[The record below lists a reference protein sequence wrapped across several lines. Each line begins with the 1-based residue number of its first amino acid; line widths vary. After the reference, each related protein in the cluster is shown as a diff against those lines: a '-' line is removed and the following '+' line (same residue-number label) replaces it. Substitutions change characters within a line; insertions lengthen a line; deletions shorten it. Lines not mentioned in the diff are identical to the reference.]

1 MRRPILVSNRL
12 PVTIGIDPDTG
23 EQTLT
28 HSVGGLVTGLR
39 PLHES
44 SGGLWVGYPGA
55 DPSKEMRAQLAEHNL
70 VPVDLDPKDYND
82 YYEGYSNDAIWPLFH
97 YFTEFGSY
105 DPEQFE
111 AYRRVNQRFAD
122 VVSELAEPGDAV
134 WVHDYHLMLLPRML
148 RERGLDVRIGFFLH
162 IPFPADETFRILP
175 QRVEILRGLL
185 GADLIGMHTYD
196 YTYNYLR
203 SVRRILGIE
212 SQAGTVRTRD
222 HNVRVETHP
231 LGIDTEDFREKAYSQ
246 GAEQYLRQLKRN
258 IGDRQVILGVDRLDY
273 TKGLPLKLQAFER
286 LLERSPRWAERV
298 LFLQLAVPT
307 RAGIDTYQDLKSE
320 VERRVSEINGIY
332 GSPLMSPINYLYQT
346 VTPEELCALY
356 RVADVCFVS
365 PVRDGLNLVAKEYV
379 VCRDDGGGTL
389 VISEFAGAV
398 SELGEALRVNPWD
411 IEGTVNQLER
421 ALEMSLGERNER
433 MMPMHSRVLQNDV
446 HRWVRDFMSSL
457 EGTEP
462 VSTGVPPMLTS
473 TVLADTLAHNFRTA
487 ESSLV
492 MLDYDGSLREFS
504 DRFEDAT
511 PTAEILGLLHRFGNR
526 EDVKVFINSGR
537 DHQTLGEW
545 FDECPIDLIAEH
557 GAWMKEYGDAEW
569 RLLGVLD
576 TSWKSDVVSILDDYV
591 VRTPGSR
598 IEEKETALAWHY
610 RQTEESLGNW
620 QALELVSVLENS
632 LRNEPVQ
639 VLHGAKVVEVRQQ
652 GLTKARAYDLVLER
666 FGPFDF
672 ELATGD
678 DRTDEDLFVHVG
690 QDVHTVKIGSGSS
703 AAKVAVASPRSLREM
718 LTALLRV
725 KAG

>member
-55 DPSKEMRAQLAEHNL
+55 DPSEEMRAQLAEHNL

-105 DPEQFE
+105 DPEQFG

-212 SQAGTVRTRD
+212 SHSGTVRTRD
-222 HNVRVETHP
+222 HNVRVEVHP

-307 RAGIDTYQDLKSE
+307 RAGIETYQELKSE

-332 GSPLMSPINYLYQT
+332 GSPLLSPINYLYQT

-433 MMPMHSRVLQNDV
+433 MMPMHSRAPAE
-446 HRWVRDFMSSL
+446 RCSSL
-457 EGTEP
+457 G
-462 VSTGVPPMLTS
+462 
-473 TVLADTLAHNFRTA
+473 
-487 ESSLV
+487 
-492 MLDYDGSLREFS
+492 
-504 DRFEDAT
+504 
-511 PTAEILGLLHRFGNR
+511 
-526 EDVKVFINSGR
+526 
-537 DHQTLGEW
+537 
-545 FDECPIDLIAEH
+545 
-557 GAWMKEYGDAEW
+557 
-569 RLLGVLD
+569 
-576 TSWKSDVVSILDDYV
+576 
-591 VRTPGSR
+591 
-598 IEEKETALAWHY
+598 
-610 RQTEESLGNW
+610 
-620 QALELVSVLENS
+620 
-632 LRNEPVQ
+632 
-639 VLHGAKVVEVRQQ
+639 
-652 GLTKARAYDLVLER
+652 
-666 FGPFDF
+666 
-672 ELATGD
+672 
-678 DRTDEDLFVHVG
+678 
-690 QDVHTVKIGSGSS
+690 
-703 AAKVAVASPRSLREM
+703 
-718 LTALLRV
+718 
-725 KAG
+725 